1 MSHSS
6 IQAYLPYDDLLNHVP
21 ITLQHFKL
29 LARLGRG
36 TCWSMYRDI
45 EKGAEF
51 YFNASDYLNSQPKLG
66 VKEEVKVEVNQPA
79 IPSVAS
85 SSRRAS
91 SSRIP
96 AEKSPNKKRP
106 RRSVASGVRSYAV
119 PDSDDED
126 IADVEEMTSAMQNIA
141 KRRKV
146 ETNLQRWIKELS
158 VLLKDENRKVRWC
171 RRCHVGRADIVYS
184 IKKRGRGSR
193 KLRILTSRFVS
204 IR

>member
-1 MSHSS
+1 MSHPS

-51 YFNASDYLNSQPKLG
+51 YFDASDYLNSQPKQG
-66 VKEEVKVEVNQPA
+66 VKAEVKVEVNQPA

-91 SSRIP
+91 TSRIP

-158 VLLKDENRKVRWC
+158 VLLKEENRKVRWC